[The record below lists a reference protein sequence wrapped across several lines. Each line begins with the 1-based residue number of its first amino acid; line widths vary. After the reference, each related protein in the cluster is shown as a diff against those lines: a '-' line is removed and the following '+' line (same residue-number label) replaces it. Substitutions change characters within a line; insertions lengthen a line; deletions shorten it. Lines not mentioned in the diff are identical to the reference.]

1 MKNMKYIAAGLLA
14 MLIGVAA
21 TSAFGQEKVENVE
34 KIKEK
39 VEKLEKHKEK
49 AEKAEYKT
57 AKAFCSN
64 NNWGSDNKVSF
75 ADLREMTVPAGGT
88 ITVDAGRNGG
98 VSVKGEDRNDV
109 LVRACVQTW
118 GTTEEAA
125 RAVAGSV
132 RIGTNGVI
140 KADGPGGDDQ
150 GWSVSYQIVA
160 PRASNLKLN
169 AINGGISIANI
180 DGAADFETKNGG
192 VSLYGVSGDFRGR
205 TMNGGVNVNLTGAS
219 WRGSGLDVTTTN
231 GGVHISMPANY
242 GARVQTATVNG
253 GFKSD
258 IVGLEEP
265 KADGYGR
272 RQPVKID
279 KEINGGGA
287 TIRAVTTNGGVRITT
302 IDGPKM

>member
-1 MKNMKYIAAGLLA
+1 MKNMKYVAAALLA
-14 MLIGVAA
+14 MLIGVAGG
-21 TSAFGQEKVENVE
+21 TAFGQEKVEKIE

-39 VEKLEKHKEK
+39 VEKIEHKV
-49 AEKAEYKT
+49 AKT
-57 AKAFCSN
+57 FCSN
-64 NNWGSDNKVSF
+64 NNWSSDNKVSF
-75 ADLREMTVPAGGT
+75 TDLREMTVPAGGT

-118 GTTEEAA
+118 GATEEAA

-132 RIGTNGVI
+132 RIGTSGTI
-140 KADGPGGDDQ
+140 KADGPGGDEQ

-219 WRGSGLDVTTTN
+219 WKGSGLDVSTTN
-231 GGVHISMPANY
+231 GGVHISLPANF

-253 GFKSD
+253 GFSSD
-258 IVGLEEP
+258 IVGLEAP
-265 KADGYGR
+265 KHDDYGR

-279 KEINGGGA
+279 TEINGGGPL
-287 TIRAVTTNGGVRITT
+287 IKAVTVNGGVRITS
-302 IDGPKM
+302 IDGQPKM